1 MGSLVPIEKPTDS
14 LLSLT
19 TQIVAAHLSKNI
31 VPMGEV
37 PTLIQRIYATLRE
50 LNREPASR
58 GEAGQ
63 APAVP
68 INKSITPNYVI
79 CLEDGS
85 RHKMM
90 KRYLKTAFDMTPE
103 QYRRKWNLPLDYP
116 LVAPNYA
123 KRRSALAKKAGLG
136 RTRRSHK

>member
-1 MGSLVPIEKPTDS
+1 MSIAKPSDT

-19 TQIVAAHLSKNI
+19 TQIVAAHLSKNA

-37 PTLIQRIYATLRE
+37 PVLIQRIYATLSE
-50 LNREPASR
+50 LGGEAGPAIVPLREPA
-58 GEAGQ
+58 
-63 APAVP
+63 VP
-68 INKSITPNYVI
+68 VKKSVTPDFVV

-103 QYRRKWNLPLDYP
+103 QYRRKWNLPADYP
-116 LVAPNYA
+116 MVSPNYA
-123 KRRSALAKKAGLG
+123 RTRSTLAKKSGLG
-136 RTRRSHK
+136 KTPRQHRK